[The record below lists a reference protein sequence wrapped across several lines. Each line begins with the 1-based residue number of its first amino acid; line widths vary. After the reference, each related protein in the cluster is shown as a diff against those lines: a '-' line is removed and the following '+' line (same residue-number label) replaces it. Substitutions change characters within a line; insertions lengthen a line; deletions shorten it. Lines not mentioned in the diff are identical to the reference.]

1 MMVLPPAARD
11 FRRDTHWKQEALS
24 NPLKH
29 NNTML
34 QYTKTQRKKQG
45 FEGSSIPKDVI
56 GSTKLI

>member
-1 MMVLPPAARD
+1 MVLPPAASD

-34 QYTKTQRKKQG
+34 QYTKNTEEEAR
-45 FEGSSIPKDVI
+45 I
-56 GSTKLI
+56 